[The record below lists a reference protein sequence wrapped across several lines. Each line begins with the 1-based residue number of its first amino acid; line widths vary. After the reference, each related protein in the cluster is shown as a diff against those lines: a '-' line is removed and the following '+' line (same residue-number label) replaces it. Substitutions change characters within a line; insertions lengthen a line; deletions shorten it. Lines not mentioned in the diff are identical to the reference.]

1 MSESLDNLGV
11 RIASIV
17 ESYTKDVKV
26 EAELVLDKTADDVPS
41 YIKNNCPRTDSGGNH
56 LADSFI
62 KTEVGSGVNKTIY
75 ISSKTK
81 GPLVHLIELGFKH
94 RSGRHVA
101 ACPFLRP
108 AYDTF
113 TPGMLDEIKR
123 IINGG
128 GIS

>member
-1 MSESLDNLGV
+1 MSESIDNLGV

-26 EAELVLDKTADDVPS
+26 EAEEVLDKTADDVLS
-41 YIKNNCPRTDSGGNH
+41 YVRNNCPRTDSGGNH

-94 RSGRHVA
+94 KSGKHVA
-101 ACPFLRP
+101 ARPFMRP
-108 AYDTF
+108 AYDEF
-113 TPGMLDEIKR
+113 TPQMLEDIRR

-128 GIS
+128 